1 MTLRITFTDEQTR
14 TLTRLYIQI
23 AEGGEAGARAESEVV
38 TLLGEKLGEEIE
50 EPRPKEVM

>member
-1 MTLRITFTDEQTR
+1 MSLILHFTDEQTL

-38 TLLGEKLGEEIE
+38 TLLGEKLGEQS
-50 EPRPKEVM
+50 